1 MTIFL
6 LISGFAAAVDPRP
19 LRGPTRAPSTTTAPT
34 ASTERPQ
41 AQARAVRLDAS
52 GRAERRVRAGAH
64 VVLTVEVEEPGDV
77 AIEGLDLLTPASPE
91 APAVFDLLAGR
102 PGRYP
107 VLFTPTG
114 GGAKDI
120 GALLVTG
127 R

>member
-6 LISGFAAAVDPRP
+6 LISGLAVAVDPRP
-19 LRGPTRAPSTTTAPT
+19 VRGPPPTPSTPTAPVPS
-34 ASTERPQ
+34 AGRTE
-41 AQARAVRLDAS
+41 AKARDVRLDGS

-64 VVLTVEVEEPGDV
+64 VVLTVEVEEPGEV
-77 AIEGLDLLTPASPE
+77 VIEGLDLLASASPR
-91 APAVFDLLAGR
+91 APAVFDLLVGR

-120 GALLVTG
+120 GALVV
-127 R
+127 RAS